1 MSISMFLQSAIVA
14 KFRAFVDDMTP
25 SSSPSMQPS
34 SDITEDTESVP
45 ESPESTPETT
55 QRPKPAASPS
65 PPSLPPRPR
74 PTRRIGRIR
83 RPKKG
88 SLRDILRQNAGTSLF
103 LRPIGWTDLH
113 ASLLGVRFCE
123 LPVCDTP
130 RPCTLPGSPPT
141 QGHMRPS
148 NTITKLSEALTEILL
163 PSSSLPKPTFTAV
176 KAVLMT
182 LWPAAFAKSQLF
194 PELNIYYG
202 DKVYYDAVR
211 VQALWNFPPNPS
223 ALSSQS
229 SVATVVTR
237 PAESYGSSSSNPTPH
252 STANL
257 PMLCYIGKNQLAS
270 IRQNIFRVAIGPDN
284 NPNTPVQRLQQL
296 RAKRLI
302 PTDADQDPHFIGIFL
317 AMAQRH
323 FYTAPVQLFA
333 RETYWP
339 PRKGESRRPDFQ
351 DVKMRILTHDTETC
365 EFLVYTGYVTAK
377 FLQRFYDPSS
387 APCDEDGNVEGMK
400 IEFARVPIWPILGLR
415 ERLGKAL
422 GEDIVGSFDP
432 EYMETWEEDSPASQS
447 KPTESDARVANIKRK
462 RGTPPTIESLEEES
476 DEDESSMA
484 DKKRCLSGEG
494 NRVGVVV

>member
-1 MSISMFLQSAIVA
+1 
-14 KFRAFVDDMTP
+14 
-25 SSSPSMQPS
+25 
-34 SDITEDTESVP
+34 
-45 ESPESTPETT
+45 SPETTPPTT
-55 QRPKPAASPS
+55 QRPKPAPSPS
-65 PPSLPPRPR
+65 PRPR
-74 PTRRIGRIR
+74 PAKRTGRIR

-148 NTITKLSEALTEILL
+148 CTITKLSDALTEILL
-163 PSSSLPKPTFTAV
+163 PSSALPKPTSTAV
-176 KAVLMT
+176 KAVLTT
-182 LWPAAFAKSQLF
+182 LWPAAFAKPQLF
-194 PELNIYYG
+194 PELNLYYG
-202 DKVYYDAVR
+202 DKVYFDAVR

-229 SVATVVTR
+229 SVATIATR
-237 PAESYGSSSSNPTPH
+237 PAESYGSSLSTPH

-284 NPNTPVQRLQQL
+284 NPNIPVQRLQQL
-296 RAKRLI
+296 RGKRLL
-302 PTDADQDPHFIGIFL
+302 PANADQDPHFVGIFL

-323 FYTAPVQLFA
+323 FYNAPAQLFA

-339 PRKGESRRPDFQ
+339 PRKNESRRPDFQ
-351 DVKMRILTHDTETC
+351 DVKMRILSHDTETC

-377 FLQRFYDPSS
+377 FLDRFYDPSS
-387 APCDEDGNVEGMK
+387 APCDEDGKIAGMK
-400 IEFARVPIWPILGLR
+400 IELTRVPIWPILGLR

-422 GEDIVGSFDP
+422 GDDIVGSFDP
-432 EYMETWEEDSPASQS
+432 EYMETWED
-447 KPTESDARVANIKRK
+447 D
-462 RGTPPTIESLEEES
+462 
-476 DEDESSMA
+476 
-484 DKKRCLSGEG
+484 
-494 NRVGVVV
+494 

>member
-14 KFRAFVDDMTP
+14 KLRALVDDMTP
-25 SSSPSMQPS
+25 SSSPSMPPS
-34 SDITEDTESVP
+34 PGTVEDGERVTESP
-45 ESPESTPETT
+45 ATTPPTT
-55 QRPKPAASPS
+55 QRPKAAPS
-65 PPSLPPRPR
+65 PPLPPRPSQR
-74 PTRRIGRIR
+74 TGRIR

-88 SLRDILRQNAGTSLF
+88 SLRDIIRQNAGTSLF

-113 ASLLGVRFCE
+113 VKLLGVRFCE

-130 RPCTLPGSPPT
+130 RPCNLPGSPPT

-148 NTITKLSEALTEILL
+148 CTITKLSEALTEILL
-163 PSSSLPKPTFTAV
+163 PTSALPKPTSTAV
-176 KAVLMT
+176 KAVLTT

-202 DKVYYDAVR
+202 DKVYFDAVR
-211 VQALWNFPPNPS
+211 VQALWNFPSSPS

-237 PAESYGSSSSNPTPH
+237 PAESYGSSTSNPTTH
-252 STANL
+252 CTANL

-270 IRQNIFRVAIGPDN
+270 IRQNIFRVAMGPDN

-296 RAKRLI
+296 RGKRLL
-302 PTDADQDPHFIGIFL
+302 PADADRDAHFIGIFL

-323 FYTAPVQLFA
+323 FYTAPVPLFA
-333 RETYWP
+333 RESYWP
-339 PRKGESRRPDFQ
+339 PRKGDSRRPDFQ

-365 EFLVYTGYVTAK
+365 EFLVYTGHVTAK
-377 FLQRFYDPSS
+377 FLDRFYDPSS
-387 APCDEDGNVEGMK
+387 APCDEDGNVAGMK
-400 IEFARVPIWPILGLR
+400 VEFTRVPIWPILGLR

-432 EYMETWEEDSPASQS
+432 NCMETWEDDGPASQPKS
-447 KPTESDARVANIKRK
+447 TESDARGANFKRK
-462 RGTPPTIESLEEES
+462 RGTPPTIERLEEES
-476 DEDESSMA
+476 DEDESGMGE
-484 DKKRCLSGEG
+484 KKRCLSAEG

>member
-14 KFRAFVDDMTP
+14 KLRALVDDMTP
-25 SSSPSMQPS
+25 SNSPSMPPS
-34 SDITEDTESVP
+34 SSSREDGERVT
-45 ESPESTPETT
+45 ESPETTPPTT
-55 QRPKPAASPS
+55 QRPKPAPSPS
-65 PPSLPPRPR
+65 PRPR
-74 PTRRIGRIR
+74 PAKRTGRIR

-148 NTITKLSEALTEILL
+148 CTITKLSDALTEILL
-163 PSSSLPKPTFTAV
+163 PSSALPKPTSTAV
-176 KAVLMT
+176 KAVLTT
-182 LWPAAFAKSQLF
+182 LWPAAFAKPQLF
-194 PELNIYYG
+194 PELNLYYG
-202 DKVYYDAVR
+202 DKVYFDAVR

-229 SVATVVTR
+229 SVATIATR
-237 PAESYGSSSSNPTPH
+237 PAESYGSSLSTPH

-284 NPNTPVQRLQQL
+284 NPNIPVQRLQQL
-296 RAKRLI
+296 RGSVFSRQMLI
-302 PTDADQDPHFIGIFL
+302 KIHIL
-317 AMAQRH
+317 
-323 FYTAPVQLFA
+323 
-333 RETYWP
+333 
-339 PRKGESRRPDFQ
+339 PDFQ
-351 DVKMRILTHDTETC
+351 DVKMRILSHDTETC

-377 FLQRFYDPSS
+377 FLDRFYDPSS
-387 APCDEDGNVEGMK
+387 APCDEDGKIAGMK
-400 IEFARVPIWPILGLR
+400 IELTRVPIWPILGLR

-422 GEDIVGSFDP
+422 GDDIVGSFDP
-432 EYMETWEEDSPASQS
+432 EYMETWEDDSPASQS
-447 KPTESDARVANIKRK
+447 KPTESEARGANIKRK

-476 DEDESSMA
+476 DEDESGIA

-494 NRVGVVV
+494 NRVSVVV

>member
-14 KFRAFVDDMTP
+14 KLRALVEDMTP
-25 SSSPSMQPS
+25 SSSPSVPPS
-34 SDITEDTESVP
+34 SGIREDGETVTESP
-45 ESPESTPETT
+45 ASTPPTT
-55 QRPKPAASPS
+55 QRPSQA
-65 PPSLPPRPR
+65 PPLPPRPR
-74 PTRRIGRIR
+74 PARRSGRIR

-113 ASLLGVRFCE
+113 VGLLGVRFCE
-123 LPVCDTP
+123 LPACDTP
-130 RPCTLPGSPPT
+130 RPCNLPGSPPT
-141 QGHMRPS
+141 QGHMQPS
-148 NTITKLSEALTEILL
+148 TTITKLSEALTEILL
-163 PSSSLPKPTFTAV
+163 PSSALPKPTFTAV
-176 KAVLMT
+176 KAILTT
-182 LWPAAFAKSQLF
+182 LWPAAFGNSQLY
-194 PELNIYYG
+194 PELNIYFG
-202 DKVYYDAVR
+202 DRVYFDAVR
-211 VQALWNFPPNPS
+211 VQAMWNYPPNSS

-229 SVATVVTR
+229 SVATIATR

-284 NPNTPVQRLQQL
+284 NLNIPVQRLQQL
-296 RAKRLI
+296 RGKRLI
-302 PTDADQDPHFIGIFL
+302 PADPNQDPHFVGIIL

-323 FYTAPVQLFA
+323 FYTSPGQLFA
-333 RETYWP
+333 RDTYWA
-339 PRKGESRRPDFQ
+339 PRKGECRRPDFQ

-365 EFLVYTGYVTAK
+365 EFLVYTGHVTAK
-377 FLQRFYDPSS
+377 FLDRFYDPSS
-387 APCDEDGNVEGMK
+387 APHDEDGNVEGMK

-422 GEDIVGSFDP
+422 GDDIVGSFDANF
-432 EYMETWEEDSPASQS
+432 METWEDDSPASQS
-447 KPTESDARVANIKRK
+447 KLAESPSSANIKRK

-476 DEDESSMA
+476 DEDESGLA
-484 DKKRCLSGEG
+484 DKKRCLSGEA